1 MFENAPVNPP
11 DAVFG
16 LNGLFKADPNEHKVS
31 LTVGVYRDENG
42 QTPLMKAV
50 GEAEKILAERKGG
63 RSYLPI
69 DGMPDYCDKAGRM
82 VLGPVAD
89 SVHWQTSQTPGG
101 TGGLRVGAE
110 LLRSS
115 VGIDTIW
122 MSNPTWANHA
132 KIFGRANYT
141 VKQYDYLDE
150 RGVALDFTS
159 MMKSLTKAKTGE
171 AILLHAACHN
181 PTGVDLEPDQWNELL
196 QFVADR
202 GLIPFFDFAYQGF
215 GNGLDEDAQPI
226 RDYLAAGNREAII
239 CNSFSKNF
247 GLYGERVG
255 GLTIV
260 TTSDDASKAMQS
272 QIKTTI
278 RTMYSNPPTHGC
290 AIVNTILSDE
300 TLRSSWETELTQ
312 MRQRISGLRK
322 SFVDTMNELA
332 PDHDF
337 DFVMK
342 QNGMFSYSG
351 LSKTQAEKLRNEY
364 SIYIL
369 DSGRINVVGINA
381 ANRDYVCK
389 AIASVL

>member
-11 DAVFG
+11 DAIFG
-16 LNGLFKADPNEHKVS
+16 LMELFQADTSDSKVN
-31 LTVGVYRDENG
+31 LTTGVYKDEAG
-42 QTPLMKAV
+42 QIPLMKAV
-50 GEAEKILAERKGG
+50 ADAEKILVQDTSG

-69 DGMPDYCDKAGRM
+69 DGQPDYCNKAGNL
-82 VLGPVAD
+82 VLGPVAE

-101 TGGLRVGAE
+101 TGALRVGAE
-110 LLRSS
+110 LLKNA

-122 MSNPTWANHA
+122 MSNPTWANHP
-132 KIFGRANYT
+132 KIFARANYN
-141 VKQYDYLDE
+141 VQQYDYLDQ
-150 RGVALDFTS
+150 RGVALDFAA
-159 MMKSLTKAKTGE
+159 MMGSLANAKSGQ

-181 PTGVDLEPDQWNELL
+181 PTGVDLETDQWNELL
-196 QFVADR
+196 KFVADR
-202 GLIPFFDFAYQGF
+202 GLVPFFDFAYQGF
-215 GNGLDEDAQPI
+215 GKGLDQDAQPI
-226 RDYLAAGNREAII
+226 RNYLASGNREAII

-260 TTSDDASKAMQS
+260 SPSEDARTAMQS

-290 AIVNTILSDE
+290 AIVSTILGDD
-300 TLRSSWETELTQ
+300 TLRASWETELTE
-312 MRQRISGLRK
+312 MRERISGLRK
-322 SFVDTMNELA
+322 SFVDTMKQFA

-351 LSKTQAEKLRNEY
+351 LSKPQAEKLRNDH

-369 DSGRINVVGINA
+369 NSGRINIAGINA
-381 ANRDYVCK
+381 STCEQVCK